1 MVTAQ
6 AMSMQKENTK
16 ERQEAITESLVQENE
31 DLHDQVSKL
40 TSEIIGLKAQNKNLS
55 LSKQDSSFANKTDKP
70 NQFLFDED
78 LQDNPKK
85 VISDL
90 RDHNAFLER
99 ECKTLKTKNKD
110 LI

>member
-1 MVTAQ
+1 MLQRVMVTAQ

-31 DLHDQVSKL
+31 DLHEKVSKL

-55 LSKQDSSFANKTDKP
+55 LSKQDNSFANSTNKT

-78 LQDNPKK
+78 L
-85 VISDL
+85 
-90 RDHNAFLER
+90 
-99 ECKTLKTKNKD
+99 
-110 LI
+110 